1 MVDKNKADSYTI
13 AVRQAHAIGG
23 KELTA
28 IPALAVGK
36 SALRDTKKELTE
48 KLPAILAGKR
58 WHLSTRIKK
67 YVRKFESR
75 PTPGGK

>member
-1 MVDKNKADSYTI
+1 MADKNKADSYTI

-28 IPALAVGK
+28 ILALVVGK
-36 SALRDTKKELTE
+36 SALRDTKKELRE
-48 KLPAILAGKR
+48 KLPAILAGER

-67 YVRKFESR
+67 HVRKLEGR
-75 PTPGGK
+75 PTPKGK